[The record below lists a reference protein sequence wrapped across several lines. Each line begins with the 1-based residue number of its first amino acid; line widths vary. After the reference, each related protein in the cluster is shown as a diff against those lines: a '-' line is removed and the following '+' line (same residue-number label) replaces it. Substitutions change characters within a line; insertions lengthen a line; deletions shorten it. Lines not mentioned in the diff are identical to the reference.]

1 MLKESEGGKNAGEI
15 FETEVKLKLG
25 IGFRHT
31 YRRRTSSFIMK
42 VKALGKISKLRCW
55 FSCTESGKK
64 NKQTTKPE
72 GQVHRDRK
80 VTCPQLNYVSS
91 FLKQN
96 VEELLCGT
104 IDKCA
109 SIRFFFFPVLILVII
124 F

>member
-64 NKQTTKPE
+64 KTNNKT
-72 GQVHRDRK
+72 RRA
-80 VTCPQLNYVSS
+80 
-91 FLKQN
+91 
-96 VEELLCGT
+96 GT
-104 IDKCA
+104 QRQE
-109 SIRFFFFPVLILVII
+109 SHLPST
-124 F
+124 